1 MIDLTPGHIF
11 FELSFADKDFQLP
24 LIRTLVYLGE
34 GEWSDPGD
42 GSPFLL
48 VSGCHPDSNQKNILL
63 LDESQANEL
72 LDHSGLAARLKSLTR
87 RIEQYEQLLE

>member
-42 GSPFLL
+42 GLAFLL
-48 VSGCHPDSNQKNILL
+48 VSDCHSESNQKNIVL

-72 LDHSGLAARLKSLTR
+72 LDQSALAARLALLTR
-87 RIEQYEQLLE
+87 RIQEYEQLLE